1 MEGGITKIEQDRC
14 MYIRY
19 ILAAGF
25 AKSSLPEKER
35 LVFQMI
41 L

>member
-1 MEGGITKIEQDRC
+1 

-25 AKSSLPEKER
+25 AKSTGLPEKER